1 MSSFFTG
8 NAAYKQTVQMT
19 HNPTDL
25 FKIMNDLAFQVKYR
39 VEASGGLNY
48 FEPMA
53 LNQALNRI
61 PLKAID
67 YQYSIDALKAKLA
80 QIIT

>member
-1 MSSFFTG
+1 MM
-8 NAAYKQTVQMT
+8 N
-19 HNPTDL
+19 
-25 FKIMNDLAFQVKYR
+25 IMGGAELLQKKFSLLTIRTFLRDSILKY
-39 VEASGGLNY
+39 L
-48 FEPMA
+48 EPMA

-67 YQYSIDALKAKLA
+67 YQYSIDALRAKLV